1 MTAFTSPGKF
11 RDAATFAARWKEI
24 APERECVLEPAL
36 GTGPLAQSLVVEG
49 RTLPNRFAIHPM
61 EGWDG
66 TTEGAPSEWTLR
78 RWRHFG
84 VSGAALIWGGEA
96 FAVVPEGRANA
107 RQLCRHPATDTAE
120 TLTRLRAE
128 VLAGRTEAGV
138 ANEPFLLGLQLTH
151 SGRFSVP
158 EMNRAAS
165 KPAQR
170 HPVLEHRYPAQRA
183 AALITDVELDE
194 LIGAFTATAKL
205 AWNAGFDFV
214 DLKACHGYLVH
225 DLLGAHTR
233 PGPYGGD
240 FNGRTRFLRLLIEA
254 VRSECMGLGIG
265 VRFSAFDR
273 LPHEPGP
280 ANGEGV
286 PSAHELP
293 WLHSFGLDPT
303 RPERLDLREAVELA
317 RLLARRDVRLLNVSA
332 GSPYWC
338 PHAQRPALF
347 PPSDGYLPPRDP
359 LHEVADLLRAAEAVT
374 HAAQGLTVVATG
386 LTYLQEFL
394 PHIAEAELA
403 RGSFH
408 AAGIGRLVLSDPGYP
423 RRLLKEGHVERRLL
437 CRTFSECTSAPRKGE
452 ISGCYPL
459 DPDYKA
465 LRPRGD
471 ADPR

>member
-1 MTAFTSPGKF
+1 MTTFTSPGKF

-24 APERECVLEPAL
+24 APERALVLEPQL
-36 GTGPLAQSLVVEG
+36 GTGPLAQPLCVEG

-66 TTEGAPSEWTLR
+66 TTEGAPGEWTLR
-78 RWRHFG
+78 RWQHFG
-84 VSGAALIWGGEA
+84 ASGAALIWGGEA
-96 FAVVPEGRANA
+96 LAVVPEGRANP

-120 TLTRLRAE
+120 TLAQLRAAL
-128 VLAGRTEAGV
+128 LAGRAEAG
-138 ANEPFLLGLQLTH
+138 ATHEPFLLGLQLTH

-158 EMNRAAS
+158 EQGRPAP

-170 HPVLEHRYPAQRA
+170 HPVLERRYAAQRD
-183 AALITDVELDE
+183 AALITDAELDD
-194 LIGAFTATAKL
+194 LIGAFAATAKL

-254 VRSECMGLGIG
+254 VRSECMGLAIG

-280 ANGEGV
+280 DGAGI

-293 WLHSFGLDPT
+293 WRHSFGVDPL
-303 RPERLDLREAVELA
+303 RPERQDLREAVDLTKM
-317 RLLARRDVRLLNVSA
+317 LARRDVRLLNITA

-374 HAAQGLTVVATG
+374 RATQGLTVVATG
-386 LTYLQEFL
+386 LTYLQEYL
-394 PHIAEAELA
+394 PHVAEAELA
-403 RGSFH
+403 RGAFH
-408 AAGIGRLVLSDPGYP
+408 VAGIGRLVLSDPGYP
-423 RRLLKEGHVERRLL
+423 RRLLQEGRMERRLL

-459 DPDYKA
+459 DPDYKR
-465 LRPRGD
+465 LRPRGSTD
-471 ADPR
+471 QL